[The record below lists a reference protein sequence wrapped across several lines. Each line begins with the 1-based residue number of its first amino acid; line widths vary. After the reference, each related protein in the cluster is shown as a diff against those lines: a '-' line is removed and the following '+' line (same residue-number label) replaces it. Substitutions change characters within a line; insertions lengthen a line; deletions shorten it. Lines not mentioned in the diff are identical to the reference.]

1 MLAEQ
6 HRPGMFNRLYRR
18 IYRHVAE
25 LQWYAL
31 GLITAGHFASSWGL
45 IWLVERSGLTEP
57 DVFWYYYLVTATTVG
72 YGDFAPTTAFGRV
85 VAVLWVMPGGIAL
98 FTAAIAKGAQA
109 VAESWRRNM
118 RGSGDFS
125 KLDNHIILIGWR
137 GERSERLL
145 DQLADAIDDVT
156 PKIVIVSDKATQ
168 NPAPDRAQFIRAET
182 LSDKN
187 AFTRAGIRTA
197 NAAVVMAL
205 SDADALA
212 GSLAAAALAP
222 DLRLVVYFEDERMAE
237 LLKAHC
243 PMAETVPSLSIELLA
258 RAARDSGSAELMY
271 KLASSQ
277 LGPTEYSML
286 LPESTPIVRYG
297 EAFLALKQKHNATL
311 LGLRPKNTQTS
322 ILNPDWTAKIQPGD
336 RIYYVGETRLQSD
349 EIDWRAIEATGST

>member
-1 MLAEQ
+1 
-6 HRPGMFNRLYRR
+6 MFNRLYRR

-31 GLITAGHFASSWGL
+31 VLIAAGHFLSSWAL
-45 IWLVERSGLTEP
+45 IRFVEQSSLTGP

-72 YGDFAPTTAFGRV
+72 YGDFAPTTVLGRV
-85 VAVLWVMPGGIAL
+85 IAVLWIMPGGIAI
-98 FTAAIAKGAQA
+98 FTAAIAKAAQA
-109 VAESWRRNM
+109 AAESWRRNM
-118 RGSGDFS
+118 RGGGDYS

-145 DQLADAIDDVT
+145 DQLADAIDDAT
-156 PKIVIVSDKATQ
+156 PSIVIISDKIAQ

-182 LSDKN
+182 ISDRN
-187 AFTRAGIRTA
+187 AFTRAGIKTA

-222 DLRLVVYFEDERMAE
+222 DLRLVVYFEDEQMSE

-243 PMAETVPSLSIELLA
+243 PTAETVPSLSIELLA
-258 RAARDSGSAELMY
+258 RAARDSGSAELMF

-277 LGPTEYSML
+277 VGPTEYSMVV
-286 LPESTPIVRYG
+286 PESAPTVLYG
-297 EAFLALKQKHNATL
+297 DAMLSLKQQHNATL
-311 LGLRPKNTQTS
+311 LGVRPKETQTS
-322 ILNPDWTAKIQPGD
+322 ILNPEWSSKIQPGD
-336 RIYYVGETRLQSD
+336 RIYYVNEARLRAD
-349 EIDWRAIEATGST
+349 AIDWQGIEAMAST